1 MRSVTKPRTS
11 PWAIAAAICLMV
23 VFAFIAAV
31 GPAEAQE
38 RRRTLLD
45 LIFGPRVTAYPPPP
59 PPAKQRTK
67 VPRTKKSSSG
77 GSVKTITTAPKK
89 AEPAKLDNARQ
100 ILVIGDFF
108 ADALA
113 DGLTEAFASSPG
125 VVVLGRSKGSSGL
138 VRDDYHNW
146 QTELPAM
153 LDAEKPAMLMVQI
166 GANDRQQ
173 MVTSQGSYDFKTTEW
188 TREYERRV
196 TALSKLAVE
205 RKVPLLWVGLPAFSS
220 SKLTADAITL
230 NGIYRSTVTNAGGEF
245 IDIWD
250 GFVDLEG
257 RFIVTGSDINGQQVR
272 LRGSDGIG
280 MTAAGKRKM
289 AFYTEKSARRLLG
302 EMTNPALTLDGGA
315 LPELVNLPP
324 SDIQNITRT
333 VPIDLSD
340 PNLDGGMELLDSDR
354 LVRSPIPT
362 PREILVEKGELPPAP
377 SGRIDDFKT
386 GATPAPA
393 TP

>member
-1 MRSVTKPRTS
+1 MRIMTKPRTS
-11 PWAIAAAICLMV
+11 PWALAIAFFLAMAFICIAAFGQAQ
-23 VFAFIAAV
+23 
-31 GPAEAQE
+31 AQE
-38 RRRTLLD
+38 QRRTLLD
-45 LIFGPRVTAYPPPP
+45 LIFGPRIMRYPPPP
-59 PPAKQRTK
+59 PPTKQRTK
-67 VPRTKKSSSG
+67 IPRVKKATG
-77 GSVKTITTAPKK
+77 GSVTTITTAPKK
-89 AEPAKLDNARQ
+89 VEPAKLDNARK
-100 ILVIGDFF
+100 ILVVGDFF

-113 DGLTEAFASSPG
+113 DGLTEAFSTSPG

-138 VRDDYHNW
+138 VRDDYHDW
-146 QTELPAM
+146 QAALPAM

-173 MVTSQGSYDFKTTEW
+173 IVTPQGSYDFKTAEW

-196 TALSKLAVE
+196 KTLSKLAVE

-230 NGIYRSTVTNAGGEF
+230 NGIYKSTVTEVGGEF

-257 RFIVTGSDINGQQVR
+257 RFVVTGSDVNGQQVR

-289 AFYTEKSARRLLG
+289 AFYAEKSVRRLLG
-302 EMTNPALTLDGGA
+302 DMANPGLTLDGSN
-315 LPELVNLPP
+315 LPELVSLPP
-324 SDIQNITRT
+324 SDIQNIVRT
-333 VPIDLSD
+333 LPIDLSD
-340 PNLDGGMELLDSDR
+340 PNLDGGAELLDSDR
-354 LVRSPIPT
+354 LIKSPIPT
-362 PREILVEKGELPPAP
+362 PREMLVEKGELPPAP

-386 GATPAPA
+386 GSTPATATP
-393 TP
+393 